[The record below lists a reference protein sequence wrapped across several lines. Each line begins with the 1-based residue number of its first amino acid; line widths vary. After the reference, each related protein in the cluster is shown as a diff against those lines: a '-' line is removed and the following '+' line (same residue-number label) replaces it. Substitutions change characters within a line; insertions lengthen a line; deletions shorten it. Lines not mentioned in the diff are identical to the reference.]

1 MATIKEHVDR
11 FISNNHFNKWD
22 HKIAEKWLK
31 STRCGSYDIR
41 ILVNPDRSKE
51 EEDQRDRLVKDTI
64 AFAQQYFDDRPSV
77 VRSLDLL
84 LAELGIDNESE
95 RRSTFLPFGKLYRH
109 DEVMVL
115 LLKHLQPTPGRERYS
130 QEDIAEYFL
139 TTDRTI
145 REYMRELRP
154 AVDDEL
160 NARVLGQIVRMDTS
174 RGTNVPESTTHPLF
188 LPLNMLE
195 LYTLIDVLVKH
206 VNDEVEGRIVRS
218 ILKNVLDQTT
228 GYAQERLN
236 RIEGLD
242 KALSPSELHNEQQ
255 SLGEAIMF
263 REKEASCAT
272 VIYEEDG
279 VEKSCTGIVS
289 RAQGNTKCIV
299 VDDGHTVTQ
308 IRYRDIVRVKTPD
321 E

>member
-11 FISNNHFNKWD
+11 FILNSRFTEWD
-22 HKIAEKWLK
+22 HEIAEKWLK
-31 STRCGSYDIR
+31 STRCGRYDISV
-41 ILVNPDRSKE
+41 LAGSNRSENEKR
-51 EEDQRDRLVKDTI
+51 QYKRLVKATI
-64 AFAQQYFDDRPSV
+64 SFARQYFDDRPNV

-84 LAELGIDNESE
+84 LAELGVDDESE
-95 RRSTFLPFGKLYRH
+95 RRSSFLPFGKLYRH

-188 LPLNMLE
+188 LPFNMLE
-195 LYTLIDVLVKH
+195 LYTLVDMLVEH
-206 VNDEVEGRIVRS
+206 ANDEVEGRIVRS

-289 RAQGNTKCIV
+289 RAQGNKKRIDIT
-299 VDDGHTVTQ
+299 DGNRITQ
-308 IRYRDIVRVKTPD
+308 IRYRDIIRIEAANK
-321 E
+321 